1 MQVIVHINDN
11 GVLCVT
17 VPTQEVLD
25 NYGIEWIKNKDTP
38 PSSIIIDDSKL
49 DLGVKAFCNL
59 VFDYSK
65 LKTSK

>member
-1 MQVIVHINDN
+1 MPKGQNPLKAAPHH
-11 GVLCVT
+11 
-17 VPTQEVLD
+17 
-25 NYGIEWIKNKDTP
+25 TP
-38 PSSIIIDDSKL
+38 DFIIDDSQL